1 MSEIAWTPW
10 LLLGFLGQGLFSCRF
25 LIQWITSERRGSS
38 VVPMAFWWFS
48 LGGGLCLL
56 VYALHRADL
65 VFIVGQAGGLVVY
78 ARNIVL
84 RRRQAHVTQ
93 G

>member
-1 MSEIAWTPW
+1 
-10 LLLGFLGQGLFSCRF
+10 
-25 LIQWITSERRGSS
+25 
-38 VVPMAFWWFS
+38 MAFWWFS